1 MFLCLT
7 PFSHRAEI
15 KIVIIFRKKKIK
27 MATASYIEHKIV
39 HADKLAVFTCNDEI
53 NEWDIRYYVI
63 DNWET
68 LTQGMDSSTI
78 LFIAGVHGLKTGK
91 LGPKEY
97 IQTLKNQV
105 R

>member
-53 NEWDIRYYVI
+53 NELQIRYYVI
-63 DNWET
+63 KNWAT
-68 LTQGMDSSTI
+68 LTQGMDNSTI

>member
-1 MFLCLT
+1 
-7 PFSHRAEI
+7 
-15 KIVIIFRKKKIK
+15 
-27 MATASYIEHKIV
+27 MAGAATIEHKIV

>member
-1 MFLCLT
+1 
-7 PFSHRAEI
+7 
-15 KIVIIFRKKKIK
+15 
-27 MATASYIEHKIV
+27 MAATIEHKIV

-78 LFIAGVHGLKTGK
+78 LFMASK
-91 LGPKEY
+91 LENWD
-97 IQTLKNQV
+97 LKNTFKL
-105 R
+105 